1 MAHTAR
7 MNMTSRFLPATTLLL
22 SLAANVPAT
31 AATADD
37 PCRTVSQSDVA
48 AVLGS
53 PVRATHRRSRGESAS
68 CTFRSAHFIP
78 YLTVTAYRY
87 DTIPETSAR
96 YRDELAA
103 YETLGHVK
111 TAHVGGIGDA
121 ADTADG
127 VLYTRKGTAIYVFSV
142 VDGTPQPGPL
152 PKAERIARLVLA
164 KL

>member
-1 MAHTAR
+1 
-7 MNMTSRFLPATTLLL
+7 MNISTVSRFLPAAALLL
-22 SLAANVPAT
+22 SLAAYAPVC

-37 PCRTVSQSDVA
+37 PCRTVSTSNVA

-53 PVRATHRRSRGESAS
+53 PVKATHRRSHGESAS
-68 CTFRSAHFIP
+68 CTFRSANFIP

-87 DTIPETSAR
+87 DTVLETSAR
-96 YRDELAA
+96 YRDELTA

-111 TAHVGGIGDA
+111 TAHVGGVGDD

-142 VDGTPQPGPL
+142 VDGTSQPGPL

>member
-1 MAHTAR
+1 
-7 MNMTSRFLPATTLLL
+7 MNTIPRFLPAATFLVG
-22 SLAANVPAT
+22 LAASQPAV

-37 PCRTVSQSDVA
+37 PCRTVSTSDVA

-53 PVRATHRRSRGESAS
+53 PVKATHRRSRGESAS
-68 CTFRSAHFIP
+68 CTFRSARFIP
-78 YLTVTAYRY
+78 YLTVTSYRY
-87 DTIPETSAR
+87 DTVAETSAQ